1 MRTGSLGEDDVASL
15 DELIDQFQQAID
27 QIDQAISSVNAG
39 ENDAGEMQ
47 SQFAALG
54 AEDKASQLA
63 GIKDGAD
70 SWRSQLQGTIETGN
84 QLIEQVKAAKG

>member
-1 MRTGSLGEDDVASL
+1 MASL

-27 QIDQAISSVNAG
+27 QIDQAVRSVNAG
-39 ENDAGEMQ
+39 GDDADEMQ

-63 GIKDGAD
+63 AIKDGAD
-70 SWRSQLQGTIETGN
+70 SWRSYLQGGVEQGHH
-84 QLIEQVKAAKG
+84 LIGQVKDAKG